1 MRLLFKVTRAGMPID
16 EYPLK
21 EEVNTQIQYGL
32 RFAEIDA
39 CISAG
44 LDLWKWDTGLYPIQL
59 KTEVMAWR
67 RMSGVIKL
75 HAHDA
80 ANRKTK

>member
-1 MRLLFKVTRAGMPID
+1 MRQLFKVTRLGIPIE

-21 EEVNTQIQYGL
+21 NEANTQIQYAM

-39 CISAG
+39 CIAAG
-44 LDLWKWDTGLYPIQL
+44 LDLWKWDTGFYPVQF

-67 RMSGVIKL
+67 RTNSIIQL
-75 HAHDA
+75 HAKDA
-80 ANRKTK
+80 IDRKIK